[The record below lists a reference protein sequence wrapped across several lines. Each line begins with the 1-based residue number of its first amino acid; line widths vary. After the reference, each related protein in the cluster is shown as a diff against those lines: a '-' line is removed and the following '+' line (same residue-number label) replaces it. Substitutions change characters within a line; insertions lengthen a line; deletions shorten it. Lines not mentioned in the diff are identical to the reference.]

1 MTATAF
7 SHTRR
12 AWARLVYNLRSGLS
26 FWLLSLAMTVAT
38 ERERFAL
45 AMAARDHAYRTM
57 GMDVK

>member
-7 SHTRR
+7 PHTRR
-12 AWARLVYNLRSGLS
+12 ARLVYNLRSWLS
-26 FWLLSLAMTVAT
+26 FLLLSWAMSVAP
-38 ERERFAL
+38 ERERFSL